1 MDAQQLT
8 LTPVA
13 TTWSLR
19 GTPDLLPPTAPWW
32 LEGVQERPVE
42 HAGSSDRADATSA
55 LGTLPRARAVRLAAS
70 VASATAVVLVAA
82 AAVGL
87 LTGMRWF
94 VVETPSMGTA
104 APVGALVVTAPAPA
118 RLERGEIIAFLPPGN
133 PHVYT
138 HRVLA
143 VAQDGAV
150 RTKGDINGAPDP
162 WTVERTAV
170 LGRAIAV
177 LPGLGYVVRGLPGLV
192 AGGVLLWAGTLL
204 IRRRDQ
210 RAAARVIGLHLVATV
225 VVLWLRP
232 FVRVVLIGTESA
244 ASGVH
249 ASMVSTGLLPVR
261 LVDPAGAV
269 LARLTTGHPEV
280 VPLPTSTEAASRVLA
295 VPDLGPALQA
305 LLIGAA
311 LLPALI
317 VLLLGLPRP
326 DGPARPGPAAA

>member
-32 LEGVQERPVE
+32 LEGVHERSAERAVDDRDPVAAVE
-42 HAGSSDRADATSA
+42 TGQR
-55 LGTLPRARAVRLAAS
+55 PRMVRLAAAI
-70 VASATAVVLVAA
+70 ASATAVALVAA

-87 LTGMRWF
+87 LMGMRWF

-104 APVGALVVTAPAPA
+104 APVGALVITAPAPA
-118 RLERGEIIAFLPPGN
+118 RLERGEIIAFIPPGN

-138 HRVLA
+138 HRVFA

-162 WTVERTAV
+162 WAVPRTAV
-170 LGRAIAV
+170 LGRAITV
-177 LPGLGYVVRGLPGLV
+177 LPGAGYVVRGLPGLV
-192 AGGVLLWAGTLL
+192 AGGVLLWAATLL

-210 RAAARVIGLHLVATV
+210 RAAARVIGLHLVATIL
-225 VVLWLRP
+225 VLWLHP
-232 FVRVVLIGTESA
+232 FVRVVLIATESA
-244 ASGVH
+244 ATGVR

-261 LVDPAGAV
+261 LVDSAGTV
-269 LARLTTGHPEV
+269 LARLSIGQPEV
-280 VPLPTSTEAASRVLA
+280 VPLPASTGAAARVLA
-295 VPDLGPALQA
+295 VPDLEPGVQA
-305 LLIGAA
+305 LLIGVA

-326 DGPARPGPAAA
+326 DGAARLAGATA

>member
-13 TTWSLR
+13 TAWSLR
-19 GTPDLLPPTAPWW
+19 GTPDLLPPTDPWW
-32 LEGVQERPVE
+32 LEGVQERAAE
-42 HAGSSDRADATSA
+42 HAAGDREHATSPS
-55 LGTLPRARAVRLAAS
+55 GTAPRSSAVRVVAR
-70 VASATAVVLVAA
+70 VASATTVVLVAA
-82 AAVGL
+82 AAIGL

-104 APVGALVVTAPAPA
+104 APVGALVVTAPAA
-118 RLERGEIIAFLPPGN
+118 GRLERGDIIAFLPPGD

-138 HRVLA
+138 HRVFA

-162 WTVERTAV
+162 WTVPRTAA

-177 LPGLGYVVRGLPGLV
+177 LPGAGYVVRGLPGLV
-192 AGGVLLWAGTLL
+192 AGGVLLWAVTLL

-225 VVLWLRP
+225 VVLWLHP
-232 FVRVVLIGTESA
+232 FVRVVLIATKNA
-244 ASGVH
+244 ANGAQ

-261 LVDPAGAV
+261 LVDPAGTV
-269 LARLTTGHPEV
+269 LARLSTGRPEL
-280 VPLPTSTEAASRVLA
+280 VPLPPSTGAAARVLA
-295 VPDLGPALQA
+295 VPDLGPGLQA
-305 LLIGAA
+305 LLIGVA
-311 LLPALI
+311 LLPALL

-326 DGPARPGPAAA
+326 DGPARPARATA